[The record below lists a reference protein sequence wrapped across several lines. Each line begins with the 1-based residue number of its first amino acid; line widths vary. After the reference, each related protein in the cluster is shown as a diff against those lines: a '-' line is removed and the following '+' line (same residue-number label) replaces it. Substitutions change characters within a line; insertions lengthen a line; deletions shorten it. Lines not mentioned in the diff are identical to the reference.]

1 MTRIPFSEHQ
11 ISSYTRFLI
20 RSVISL
26 VVLLIVVTI
35 NLPAQKSIPST
46 DVPANVVEN
55 FKKEYASA
63 TNVQWFRPKKEKG
76 YAASCQLN
84 GKKTQLRLDEQGNTL
99 KKVTHLQPNEL
110 PAPVT
115 QSVQSNFK
123 DYQLKRGTEIQHM
136 KKKQTF
142 YRVRLVKGQKKAEVR
157 LIFIGP
163 DGKILTDTDQR
174 IEPED
179 KDDDGDQK

>member
-11 ISSYTRFLI
+11 ISSNARFLI
-20 RSVISL
+20 RSVISM

-35 NLPAQKSIPST
+35 NLPAQKAIPST
-46 DVPANVVEN
+46 DVPANVLEN

-63 TNVQWFRPKKEKG
+63 TNVQWFRSKKDKG
-76 YAASCQLN
+76 YNTTCQLN
-84 GKKTQLRLDEQGNTL
+84 GKKTRLRLDDQGNTL

-123 DYQLKRGTEIQHM
+123 DYQLKHGVEIQHM

-142 YRVRLVKGQKKAEVR
+142 YRVRLMKGQKKAEVR
-157 LIFIGP
+157 LIFFGP

-179 KDDDGDQK
+179 KEEDGDQK